1 MSRSRSRPKA
11 SDEMPAVDLRKTEQ
25 RHDASDEEYVVCFFT
40 GRKVP
45 RSQAVQVRLGPGR
58 KVWMLRVLCREG

>member
-1 MSRSRSRPKA
+1 
-11 SDEMPAVDLRKTEQ
+11 MPAVDLRK
-25 RHDASDEEYVVCFFT
+25 ADEPTTAQEATSAEEHVVCFFT

-58 KVWMLRVLCREG
+58 KVWMLRVLCRDG

>member
-1 MSRSRSRPKA
+1 
-11 SDEMPAVDLRKTEQ
+11 MPAVDLRKTEQ